1 MVRWKLSQ
9 INTILYLILILSM
22 IWVSYIIV
30 WGKGGLVKRRDL
42 ENQILNLEEEIR
54 RLRLQEELLDIHI
67 KNLKENRKY
76 IEGYARELGYKK
88 EGEVIFK
95 FVEKN
100 EGYTKK

>member
-1 MVRWKLSQ
+1 MGRWKLSQ

-30 WGKGGLVKRRDL
+30 WGKGGLVERKNL
-42 ENQILNLEEEIR
+42 ENQILSLEEEVH
-54 RLRLQEELLDIHI
+54 RLKLQEELLDIHI
-67 KNLKENRKY
+67 RNLKENRKY

-95 FVEKN
+95 FVQKN
-100 EGYTKK
+100 EGYIAK